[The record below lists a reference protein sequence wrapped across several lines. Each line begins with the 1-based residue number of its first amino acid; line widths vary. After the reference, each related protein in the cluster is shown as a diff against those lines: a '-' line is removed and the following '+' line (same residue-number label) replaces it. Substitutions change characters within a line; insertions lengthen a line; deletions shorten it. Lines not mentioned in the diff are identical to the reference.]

1 MISREK
7 SRNLL
12 TQIVVKF
19 MPVGLQVC
27 NYGFHW
33 FFVVFL
39 LPLIGLFLVF
49 WRVIEIRSFRRT
61 VFTSDVD
68 FPQHVINLCSHK
80 MCELLDSPLK
90 VKQCTVIGRESSSFQ
105 FLVNR
110 L

>member
-1 MISREK
+1 MVFIGS
-7 SRNLL
+7 LWYF
-12 TQIVVKF
+12 VAA
-19 MPVGLQVC
+19 
-27 NYGFHW
+27 HW
-33 FFVVFL
+33 RS
-39 LPLIGLFLVF
+39 FLVF

-61 VFTSDVD
+61 VFTPDVD

-90 VKQCTVIGRESSSFQ
+90 VEQCTVIGRENSSFQ